1 MAWSASGIF
10 ARGIKDIMDRTATW
24 DIDGDS
30 YKAALY
36 NNSGTPD
43 KTVTTAALSSYNGA
57 ASQWVIANEVTDATN
72 WVAGGRALA
81 GVTWTQGS
89 STMTFDANDTAGG
102 GTLTITNAYGCL
114 VYDTT
119 VGTQGISFNY
129 FGGANTV
136 TSGTFT
142 IVWNASGIFTITT

>member
-1 MAWSASGIF
+1 MPWSASGIF
-10 ARGIKDIMDRTATW
+10 ARGIKDIMDRTAVW

-36 NNSGTPD
+36 NNTGTPD

-57 ASQWVIANEVTDATN
+57 TSQWVVANEVTDVTN
-72 WVAGGRALA
+72 WAAGGRALA
-81 GVTWTQGS
+81 GVTWVQSS

-102 GTLTITNAYGCL
+102 GTLTLTNVYGTL